1 MQKVAVFGSAFNP
14 PSLGHKHV
22 LESLSHFDRVL
33 LIPSISHAWGKTML
47 DYTLRC
53 RLVEAFIKD
62 LATRHIELLA
72 IEQALWQPDQSVTT
86 YALLTHLQCQW
97 PDAELTFVIGP
108 DNFFRFHEF
117 YRAEEIVQH
126 WSVMVCPEKVNIR
139 STHIRQAIAA
149 REDIQD
155 LTTPSVAALLEQLQV
170 YR

>member
-53 RLVEAFIKD
+53 RLVDAFIKD
-62 LATRHIELLA
+62 LATSHIELLA

-86 YALLTHLQCQW
+86 YALLTHLQNQW
-97 PDAELTFVIGP
+97 PDVELTFVIGP

>member
-53 RLVEAFIKD
+53 RLVDAFIKD
-62 LATRHIELLA
+62 LATSHIELLA

-86 YALLTHLQCQW
+86 YALLTHLQSQW
-97 PDAELTFVIGP
+97 PDVELTFVIGP